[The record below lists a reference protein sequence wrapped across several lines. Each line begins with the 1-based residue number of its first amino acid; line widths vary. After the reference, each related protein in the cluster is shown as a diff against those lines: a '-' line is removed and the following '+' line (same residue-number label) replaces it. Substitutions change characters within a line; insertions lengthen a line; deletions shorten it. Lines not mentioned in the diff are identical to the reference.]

1 MMETASV
8 AGLGLEYRRISG
20 PRPGSATIVFLHEG
34 LGSAG
39 LWRDFP
45 EALCN
50 RTGCAGLVFSRAGYG
65 GSDPPPG
72 PRRPDYLHREAQ
84 ERLPGLLAAL
94 GIARPILFGHS
105 DGASIA
111 LIHAA
116 SGHDVAAM
124 ILEAPHVF
132 VEAET
137 LAGIRAAGAA
147 WAATDLP
154 QRLAR
159 HHRDAARVFHDWH
172 DVWLTAE
179 FRDWNIEDLL
189 PRIAAPTLV
198 IQGADDEYG
207 TPAQLEAIARQ
218 IGGGCETML
227 LDACAHTPHR
237 ERRDTVLEASA
248 RFIAQATG
256 IAPGPG
262 LLARP

>member
-1 MMETASV
+1 
-8 AGLGLEYRRISG
+8 
-20 PRPGSATIVFLHEG
+20 
-34 LGSAG
+34 
-39 LWRDFP
+39 
-45 EALCN
+45 
-50 RTGCAGLVFSRAGYG
+50 
-65 GSDPPPG
+65 
-72 PRRPDYLHREAQ
+72 
-84 ERLPGLLAAL
+84 
-94 GIARPILFGHS
+94 
-105 DGASIA
+105 
-111 LIHAA
+111 
-116 SGHDVAAM
+116 M

-207 TPAQLEAIARQ
+207 TPGR
-218 IGGGCETML
+218 
-227 LDACAHTPHR
+227 
-237 ERRDTVLEASA
+237 SA
-248 RFIAQATG
+248 AA
-256 IAPGPG
+256 
-262 LLARP
+262 ARPCCSTPAPIRPIASGATRSWRPARASSPRRPGSPPDRAFSRGRDPDPVAMLGS